1 MNFTY
6 HAWCFLCRDF
16 LYLHRSCLPKIIPA
30 PSANET
36 LLQTIFSVGFG
47 LSCSIRF
54 LHMREALCY
63 NRWQEPSKMMEPI
76 VRTL

>member
-1 MNFTY
+1 MHGVFCAAIFY
-6 HAWCFLCRDF
+6 IYIARASRKQSQFAC
-16 LYLHRSCLPKIIPA
+16 
-30 PSANET
+30 ANAT
-36 LLQTIFSVGFG
+36 LLQIIISVGFG
-47 LSCSIRF
+47 LPCSIRF